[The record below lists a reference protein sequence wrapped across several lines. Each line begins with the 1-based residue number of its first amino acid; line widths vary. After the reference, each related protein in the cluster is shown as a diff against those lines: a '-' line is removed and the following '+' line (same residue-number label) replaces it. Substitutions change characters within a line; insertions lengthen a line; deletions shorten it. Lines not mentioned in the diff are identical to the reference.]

1 MSADEL
7 NVSEAERQVLLGQLN
22 AAESALRSNL
32 HVHRVDTTAR
42 AHMERALAHVREACI
57 AISATG
63 HVRNVEQL
71 VTDLLKVERLA
82 SQVRQQPN
90 RV

>member
-1 MSADEL
+1 MNADEL

-22 AAESALRSNL
+22 SAESSLRSNL
-32 HVHRVDTTAR
+32 HVHRVDATAR

-57 AISATG
+57 AIDATG
-63 HVRNVEQL
+63 HARNVEQL

-82 SQVRQQPN
+82 SQVRQQPI